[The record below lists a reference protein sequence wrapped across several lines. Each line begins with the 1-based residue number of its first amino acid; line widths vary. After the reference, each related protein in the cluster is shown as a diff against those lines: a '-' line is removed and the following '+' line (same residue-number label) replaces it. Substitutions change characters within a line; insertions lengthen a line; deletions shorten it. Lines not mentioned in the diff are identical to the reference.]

1 MDAFFDSQV
10 MGNILRSRPARVLE
24 LRLSAPRVE
33 LPPNRD
39 GSPSHIFAKLAVQ
52 DEREP
57 LRDVTWDENITVA
70 LPSDT
75 SVVLITFLVARS
87 REDLARGNAR
97 HLSDLSLPYIGLV
110 ECGVSPGNPITLHL
124 AFEIGAQCATRN
136 SKELAAE
143 LMRLRDIFQRDRAW
157 ITVRASEVATSPSE
171 GDHVVIPQPEWTV
184 SAVRRQMIT
193 LELQNSALQQRLRA
207 IAPDA
212 PDAAQVSIP
221 SHARQLRM
229 IQQENMQLSVERS
242 EVQRRYG
249 RIRTSLMEAKQGKE
263 QHWVRTM
270 QVLQQEHTHCK
281 ERQDKIRENFE
292 ERLHGL
298 RIHLQQASAQLMH
311 MQEMV
316 AHELP
321 QQKLMDVQ
329 AGISAA
335 LSRREDL
342 SRQLM
347 EVRSSKSVEPHP
359 KIQHLRA
366 LSEEYQSQLEMLR
379 HELASKQEK
388 DQKTGSQSE
397 LRNGLQ
403 LLYEELDAMSQAR
416 EDERVRRE
424 SEVRELKSERDV
436 VKDQVADGASDLQQV
451 QAKAEAFQT
460 LSESRTQDGQ
470 GDGSCIPK
478 TVMDLRA
485 ENGDLGQ
492 SLAELRQGEAAREQT
507 IRDLEQAQE
516 MLVEKTTFV
525 TATSADGLSAVAGED
540 DYVRRLEDRV
550 FELQGVVANSQ
561 RNAEELRGRVEQLRQ
576 AASESATRAQ
586 EMAQEYERLQEQADE
601 RAWTHPTASARPEIA
616 SDQAMP

>member
-1 MDAFFDSQV
+1 

-24 LRLSAPRVE
+24 LRFSAPRVE
-33 LPPNRD
+33 LPPHRD
-39 GSPSHIFAKLAVQ
+39 GSPSLIFAKLAVQ

-57 LRDVTWDENITVA
+57 LRDVTWDEDITVA

-87 REDLARGNAR
+87 HGDLARGNAR
-97 HLSDLSLPYIGLV
+97 HLSDLSLPYVGLV
-110 ECGVSPGNPITLHL
+110 ECGVSPGNPITMNL
-124 AFEIGAQCATRN
+124 AFEIGAQCETRN

-143 LMRLRDIFQRDRAW
+143 LRRLREIFQPDRAW
-157 ITVRASEVATSPSE
+157 ITVRASEVTTSPLE
-171 GDHVVIPQPEWTV
+171 GDHAAIPQPEWTV
-184 SAVRRQMIT
+184 SAVKRQVIT
-193 LELQNSALQQRLRA
+193 LELQNSAMQQRLRA

-212 PDAAQVSIP
+212 PDAAQVCIP

-229 IQQENMQLSVERS
+229 IQQENMQLSVEKS

-270 QVLQQEHTHCK
+270 QVFHQELMHCQ
-281 ERQDKIRENFE
+281 ERKDKIRENFQ

-298 RIHLQQASAQLMH
+298 RTHLQQASAQLMH
-311 MQEMV
+311 MKEMV

-321 QQKLMDVQ
+321 QQKRMDVQ
-329 AGISAA
+329 AGINAA
-335 LSRREDL
+335 LSRREEL
-342 SRQLM
+342 KRHLM
-347 EVRSSKSVEPHP
+347 ELRSSKSSEPHP
-359 KIQHLRA
+359 KIQHLRT
-366 LSEEYQSQLEMLR
+366 LSEEYQSQLELLR

-388 DQKTGSQSE
+388 DQKSGSQSE

-436 VKDQVADGASDLQQV
+436 VKDQVADAASDLQQV
-451 QAKAEAFQT
+451 QAKAEAFRT
-460 LSESRTQDGQ
+460 LSESHAQDGQ
-470 GDGSCIPK
+470 EDGSCLPK

-485 ENGDLGQ
+485 ENGDLEQ
-492 SLAELRQGEAAREQT
+492 RLAELTHGEAAREQT
-507 IRDLEQAQE
+507 IRDLEQQQE
-516 MLVEKTTFV
+516 MLVEKTTLYS
-525 TATSADGLSAVAGED
+525 ATSESLSAVAGED

-550 FELQGVVANSQ
+550 FELQGVVANSK
-561 RNAEELRGRVEQLRQ
+561 RNAEEQRGRVEQLRR
-576 AASESATRAQ
+576 AALESAARAQ

-601 RAWTHPTASARPEIA
+601 RAWTHPTASAWPETA
-616 SDQAMP
+616 FDQATHERC